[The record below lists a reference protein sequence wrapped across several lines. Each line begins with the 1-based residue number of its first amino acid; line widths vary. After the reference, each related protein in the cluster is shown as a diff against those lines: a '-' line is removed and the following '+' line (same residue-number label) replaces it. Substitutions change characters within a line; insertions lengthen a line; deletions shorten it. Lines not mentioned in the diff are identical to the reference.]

1 MRLRRAGLILLL
13 LLPGLGLILA
23 LIGSVIVMAFG
34 QSVGYF
40 ALTGESGFSW
50 EHWREQLDGRLL
62 WRSFQYSAYIATTS
76 SILSVLLAYPIAM
89 WLRRPFRGS
98 LFAGALLK
106 APLLVPGLVA
116 AFLFINVIS
125 FHGFFNELMVWLGI
139 IDRPIRM
146 QNDRNGYGVIFLQV
160 WKNMPFA
167 LLLLT
172 GSVQAISDDV
182 LNAARDM
189 GAGSIARF
197 RKVILPLTVP
207 AMQAALVI
215 IFIGAAGDFSFQAVA
230 GPTQVNSMAQLM
242 VRLKGE
248 FGGYHEAGV
257 VAVLLMALALFGSVA
272 LAGLTRLA
280 VRAGMRV

>member
-13 LLPGLGLILA
+13 LLPGLGLILV
-23 LIGSVIVMAFG
+23 LIGSVIIMAVG
-34 QSVGYF
+34 QSLGYF
-40 ALTGESGFSW
+40 ALTGDSGFSW
-50 EHWREQLDGRLL
+50 DHWREQVGGNQL
-62 WRSFQYSAYIATTS
+62 WRAFRYSAYIATTS
-76 SILSVLLAYPIAM
+76 SVLAVLLAYPIAL

-98 LFAGALLK
+98 LLAGAILK

-125 FHGFFNELMVWLGI
+125 FHGFFNEIMVWLGI

-172 GSVQAISDDV
+172 GSVQAINDDV

-189 GAGSIARF
+189 GAGAVARF
-197 RKVILPLTVP
+197 RKVIVPLTVP

-230 GPTQVNSMAQLM
+230 GPTQLNSMAQYM

-257 VAVLLMALALFGSVA
+257 VAVLLMCLALFGSVA
-272 LAGLTRLA
+272 LALMTRLV
-280 VRAGMRV
+280 VRAGMRL